1 MAVCAPFG
9 AAANME
15 NGMQSLHIGIVG
27 AGLGGLCLAQGL
39 TKAGHRVDV
48 FERDATLDARGQGY
62 RLRIDPDGQRAL
74 ATCLSSGAYDLFR
87 HSCAARNSMSRFVDP
102 QFGLLEERRPLHWKA
117 TSEAGDDSQMGD
129 LSAHRQTLRDILRH
143 GLEER
148 IHLGQPVLDVVPAEG
163 GVDAILA
170 SGGRRRFDL
179 LVAADGVSSGLRD
192 RLLADAAPD
201 DTGTITIYG
210 KLPLAPSDGVLP
222 DAKWLEGVTVV
233 FGDGVSLVVE
243 PMRFRA
249 PLPEL
254 ARAYLPGCEL
264 GVVEDYLYWA
274 FVGRAEQLGG
284 PLERGIAAADLAER
298 ALDAARDW
306 HTAAR
311 RMVAL
316 SDTASLSARPVRMAR
331 DVPVWPTGRVT
342 LLGDAIH
349 AMSPAGGLGANT
361 ALADAASLASLLAR
375 ADGPDTLID
384 AVGRYEGAM
393 RERARRALHAT
404 REAAERLLSGSAANN
419 A

>member
-1 MAVCAPFG
+1 
-9 AAANME
+9 
-15 NGMQSLHIGIVG
+15 MQSLHIGIAG

-39 TKAGHRVDV
+39 TKAGHRVEV

-74 ATCLSSGAYDLFR
+74 AACLPSGAFDLFR
-87 HSCAARNSMSRFVDP
+87 HSCAARNAVSRFVDP
-102 QFGLLEERRPLHWKA
+102 QYNLLEERRPHHWKE
-117 TSEAGDDSQMGD
+117 TSEVGDDSQAGD

-148 IHLGQPVLDVVPAEG
+148 MHLGQAVLDVAPAED
-163 GVDAILA
+163 GVDAIFA
-170 SGGRRRFDL
+170 DGARRRFDL
-179 LVAADGVSSGLRD
+179 LVAADGVSSRLRE
-192 RLLADAAPD
+192 RLLAEAAPD
-201 DTGTITIYG
+201 DTGAITIYG
-210 KLPLAPSDGVLP
+210 KVPLAPSNGALP
-222 DAKWLEGVTVV
+222 DARWLEGVTVV

-254 ARAYLPGCEL
+254 ARTHLPGCEL

-274 FVGRAEQLGG
+274 FLGRAGRLGG
-284 PLERGIAAADLAER
+284 PLERGITAAALAER
-298 ALDAARDW
+298 ALEAARGW
-306 HTAAR
+306 HPAVR
-311 RMVAL
+311 RMVEL
-316 SDTASLSARPVRMAR
+316 SDTASLSARTVRMAR
-331 DVPVWPTGRVT
+331 DVPAWPAGRVT

-361 ALADAASLASLLAR
+361 ALADAASLAASLACV
-375 ADGPDTLID
+375 DGPDSVID
-384 AVGRYEGAM
+384 AVRRYEEAM

-404 REAAERLLSGSAANN
+404 REAAARLLSGTAASG